1 MKKFLLIAILQII
14 IFSNL
19 NANEIN
25 LNDPYYK
32 LGWKNLENPKSTSI
46 VIPNANA
53 SIEIIESEIYL
64 DEKEDI
70 KNYEE
75 YLYNENISID
85 DIDKILIISDK
96 EEYYKIEVS
105 YNDTGYV
112 TSDRFKNFTPLNI
125 INTYNKRKSNFVNK
139 VTWLLEPDLSENKI
153 SNYGIRQDWDDGT
166 MSYTYYSTI
175 LGREGYIELKINVL
189 GDGSESEDFFNFYE
203 SVLKAVSSSVKFDD
217 NYNYSDFIKDDYVS
231 IYTLTNII
239 DGSFGSGIAT
249 DLTNISAYCLITTS
263 ALKKAGITEEDHPR
277 FAGKVLNYYV
287 TDVKNEIIDLS
298 EDDDVNVLSGMYGIQ
313 DKQKYTKSNI
323 YTSNPKSY
331 DINYTNIIEVKG
343 DKPKNK
349 IKYDYK
355 NKLRIKDGKP
365 VLLFINIDQ
374 TGLSFNKWILTLG
387 CKDSEYTAEEIADA
401 KEGSTKIDPKNFKK
415 LIEKL
420 EKQRKNNVKITKPR
434 YSSYSLLIEE
444 DGTDFMIIYRNATD
458 VSKIGKGSLIYNSNY
473 EYAEYFEK
481 VYKNGPNK
489 NITTSIQPNKFGID
503 GELGDYL
510 SPEYIIDD
518 FNFTYVTRMGDYIL
532 NFETKIGMERISS
545 YIDNK
550 ETFSLTSLL
559 KDKAWHAS
567 TFKVLSNIEDFKN
580 LAKNYPSTLCNILWE
595 PLIKDLNI
603 KELNEGNLQEELN
616 NSGINKVSLGCK

>member
-25 LNDPYYK
+25 LNDPFYK

-85 DIDKILIISDK
+85 DIDKILIISDR
-96 EEYYKIEVS
+96 EEYYKIEVT

-125 INTYNKRKSNFVNK
+125 IDTYNKRKSNSINK
-139 VTWLLEPDLSENKI
+139 ITWLLEPDLSENKI
-153 SNYGIRQDWDDGT
+153 SNYGIRSDWDDGT

-203 SVLKAVSSSVKFDD
+203 SILKGVSSSVKFDD

-263 ALKKAGITEEDHPR
+263 ALKKAGITEEDYTR

-287 TDVKNEIIDLS
+287 TDVRNEIVDIS
-298 EDDDVNVLSGMYGIQ
+298 EDDEVNVLSGMYGIQ
-313 DKQKYTKSNI
+313 DKQNYTKSNI

-401 KEGSTKIDPKNFKK
+401 KEGSSKIDSKDLKK
-415 LIEKL
+415 LMEKL
-420 EKQRKNNVKITKPR
+420 KKQRKN
-434 YSSYSLLIEE
+434 L
-444 DGTDFMIIYRNATD
+444 
-458 VSKIGKGSLIYNSNY
+458 
-473 EYAEYFEK
+473 AE
-481 VYKNGPNK
+481 
-489 NITTSIQPNKFGID
+489 
-503 GELGDYL
+503 
-510 SPEYIIDD
+510 
-518 FNFTYVTRMGDYIL
+518 
-532 NFETKIGMERISS
+532 
-545 YIDNK
+545 
-550 ETFSLTSLL
+550 
-559 KDKAWHAS
+559 
-567 TFKVLSNIEDFKN
+567 
-580 LAKNYPSTLCNILWE
+580 
-595 PLIKDLNI
+595 
-603 KELNEGNLQEELN
+603 
-616 NSGINKVSLGCK
+616 